1 MKKYVIEYNGKFYR
15 DYFDLMQDLPD
26 DKKPTLDEDE
36 AWNWEKWFVTN
47 FLKLDVK
54 EHELR

>member
-54 EHELR
+54 EQEY